1 MTMHPTVSE
10 LTLHEKATLLTGAS
24 FWSTAAVDRAGVEAA
39 VLTDGPHGVRLQRT
53 SSDNLGIFDS
63 EPATAFPTA
72 ATTGSTW
79 DPELLEALGVALGKE
94 ARALGV
100 DVLLGP
106 GVNIKRS
113 PLCGRNF
120 EYFSE
125 DPLLSGALGAAWVR
139 GIQSQGV
146 GASVKHFAANN
157 QETERMRVSA
167 EVDERTLREI
177 YLPAFE
183 HIVRTAAPATVMCSY
198 NRINGV
204 YASEN
209 HWLLTEVLRDEWGFD
224 GYVMSD
230 WGAVHSAVDA
240 VAAGLDLTMPA
251 AGDRHVRAVVD
262 AVEAGT
268 LPIETIDLA
277 VSRILSVHERLR
289 ALQSEAAADVDIDA
303 HHELARRLA
312 SAGSVLLTNDGM
324 LPLAPSEGGPIAV
337 VGEFA
342 RTPRYQGAGSSHIN
356 PHRVDTALAALTEAT
371 EREVRFAPGFR
382 LDGAPDETLIDEAV
396 EAARDASSIVLFLG
410 LPDQDESE
418 GFDRQHLDLPRVQL
432 ELLDRL
438 LAARSDIVVVLSN
451 GSVVDLS
458 PLAGRVAAILET
470 WLGGQASGS
479 AVADMLFGRSEPGGR
494 LAETIPL
501 RLSDTPSFVNF
512 PGTPER
518 VLYGERFYVGYR
530 WYDSTA
536 RDVAFP
542 FGFGLGY
549 TSWSIDEVAVA
560 VPDPSVARA
569 TVAFTVTNTGPRA
582 GSQVVQ
588 VYVGD
593 PVASVDRPT
602 RELKA
607 FTRLELA
614 AGESRRVEL
623 PLDERAFAFW
633 AADGWTVEPGR
644 FVIEV
649 GTSSRDIV
657 AARQIELAV
666 PAPTPTLKP
675 DSTLAEWLG
684 HPVGNPVLTGA
695 LEQSGAGTLQFLE
708 DDTARRMMEQMPLR
722 VIFGFGGST
731 DGAAAVNDLLLAVD
745 HAAG

>member
-1 MTMHPTVSE
+1 MHPTVSE

-24 FWSTAAVDRAGVEAA
+24 FWSSAAVERAGVEAA

-139 GIQSQGV
+139 GLQSQGV

-157 QETERMRVSA
+157 QETDRMRVSA
-167 EVDERTLREI
+167 DVDERSLREI
-177 YLPAFE
+177 YFPAFE
-183 HIVRTAAPATVMCSY
+183 HIVRSAAPATVMCSY

-209 HWLLTEVLRDEWGFD
+209 YWLLTEVLRDEWGFD

-230 WGAVHSAVDA
+230 WGAVRAPVEA

-251 AGDRHVRAVVD
+251 GGERHVQAVVA

-268 LPIETIDLA
+268 LPLETVDVA
-277 VSRILSVHERLR
+277 ASRILTVHDRLR
-289 ALQSEAAADVDIDA
+289 SAQAKADAAVDIDA
-303 HHELARRLA
+303 HHALARRLA
-312 SAGSVLLTNDGM
+312 SAGSVLLTNDGV
-324 LPLAPSEGGPIAV
+324 LPLSPSEGGAIAL

-356 PHRVDTALAALTEAT
+356 PHRVDTALAAITEGT
-371 EREVRFAPGFR
+371 EREVRFAAGFR
-382 LDGAPDETLIDEAV
+382 LDGSPDEALIAEAL
-396 EAARDASSIVLFLG
+396 EAAGDAGAVVLFLG

-418 GFDRQHLDLPRVQL
+418 GFDREHLDLPAVQL

-438 LAARSDIVVVLSN
+438 LGVRSDIVVVLSN

-458 PLAGRVAAILET
+458 PIAGRVAAILET

-479 AVADMLFGRSEPGGR
+479 AVADMLFGHVEPGGR

-501 RLSDTPSFVNF
+501 RLADTPSFVNF
-512 PGTPER
+512 PGGSER
-518 VLYGERFYVGYR
+518 VLYGERIYVGYR
-530 WYDSTA
+530 WYDSTR

-549 TSWSIDEVAVA
+549 TTWSIDDVEVA
-560 VPDPSVARA
+560 VPDASVAHA
-569 TVAFTVTNTGPRA
+569 TVALTVTNTGERA

-602 RELKA
+602 LELKA
-607 FTRLELA
+607 FSRLELE

-623 PLDERAFAFW
+623 QLDERAFAFW
-633 AADGWTVEPGR
+633 STQGWTVEPGR
-644 FVIEV
+644 FVIHV
-649 GTSSRDIV
+649 GTSSRDI
-657 AARQIELAV
+657 AATREIDLEV
-666 PAPTPTLKP
+666 PAPTPALQT

-695 LEQSGAGTLQFLE
+695 LEQSGAGTLQFVE
-708 DDTARRMMEQMPLR
+708 DETVRRMMEQMPLR

-731 DGAAAVNDLLLAVD
+731 DGEAAVSDLLRAVE
-745 HAAG
+745 HASR